1 MIILVCG
8 EETLD
13 TLRNI
18 LNQFRRQLRVHRQR
32 KDSLGVLLGDRKIPP
47 LVPQILVSRLQ
58 MNRDRI
64 MNACSNA
71 SARKM
76 FFQRVA
82 MLGAYDVE
90 MPDRLGTGS
99 LTRKHKFGYRHETMV
114 EFDLQAAGGVPI
126 FQVLQLHSQHGRLR
140 SEE

>member
-1 MIILVCG
+1 
-8 EETLD
+8 
-13 TLRNI
+13 
-18 LNQFRRQLRVHRQR
+18 
-32 KDSLGVLLGDRKIPP
+32 
-47 LVPQILVSRLQ
+47 

-90 MPDRLGTGS
+90 MPDRFGTGS
-99 LTRKHKFGYRHETMV
+99 LTRKHKFGSRQETMV
-114 EFDLQAAGGVPI
+114 EFGLPAACGAPL
-126 FQVLQLHSQHGRLR
+126 FQVLQLHSQHGRLKGGEPAGVAPGHGGR
-140 SEE
+140 FLFPPL

>member
-1 MIILVCG
+1 MIEFPLNSWGRRGSMPDKLLVQPMIIPACR

-13 TLRNI
+13 ALRNI

-76 FFQRVA
+76 FFQCVA

-90 MPDRLGTGS
+90 MP
-99 LTRKHKFGYRHETMV
+99 
-114 EFDLQAAGGVPI
+114 
-126 FQVLQLHSQHGRLR
+126 
-140 SEE
+140 